1 MKRSVLWDMGDLQQ
15 HLYADT
21 KVISHY
27 SVVEGLYVALVQPF

>member
-1 MKRSVLWDMGDLQQ
+1 MKGSALWDIGDLQQ

-27 SVVEGLYVALVQPF
+27 SVVEGLYAALV